1 MSHECVTCLN
11 RAQRHRT
18 QVGALEEITLHN
30 NGTES
35 AVVAACGVD
44 NHKVLVA
51 VFGPVGIDAVR
62 QDCERRLPAY
72 MVPSLFLQVAQLPR
86 LANQKADL
94 RAIEKL
100 AEDGLQKL
108 RTSGTSGVENIE
120 MFTDSLGMMRRLPR
134 AHMQEMQWV
143 QNQQAAWLHLPSPT
157 SRARRALC
165 FTSYI
170 GTLVLHFGVLCE
182 TNSFCFW
189 DRILWSWHR
198 FHRFHGFM
206 QSAQSA

>member
-1 MSHECVTCLN
+1 MILN
-11 RAQRHRT
+11 RAQSHRT

-51 VFGPVGIDAVR
+51 VFGPVSIDAVR

-108 RTSGTSGVENIE
+108 RTSGTSGTSGVENME
-120 MFTDSLGMMRRLPR
+120 MFTDSLGMMRRLTR

-143 QNQQAAWLHLPSPT
+143 QNQQAACLHLPSRT
-157 SRARRALC
+157 SRELIL
-165 FTSYI
+165 SYI
-170 GTLVLHFGVLCE
+170 GTLVLHFGALC
-182 TNSFCFW
+182 
-189 DRILWSWHR
+189 
-198 FHRFHGFM
+198 
-206 QSAQSA
+206 